1 MRLLTRTSTLCRPSS
16 SPRLCE
22 SSTYRPRPTEGQRRT
37 RLKRGVAHNLR
48 SLSVHRKVGRG
59 RLERRRNR
67 LVRVGPDSQ
76 RLGAPA
82 TLSDS
87 SATKQWLGSH
97 LMVQFPPAYGHLSGP
112 LVLRKHRIVSRLTV
126 LDFLKARSSCSALSL
141 PLCCLLTSARA
152 YFSNTLRRD
161 VFVSVFATEASI
173 TCSVA

>member
-1 MRLLTRTSTLCRPSS
+1 MRLFRRTSTLCRPSS

-48 SLSVHRKVGRG
+48 SLSVHSKIGRG
-59 RLERRRNR
+59 SLERRRNR
-67 LVRVGPDSQ
+67 LIRVGPDSQ

-82 TLSDS
+82 KLSDS
-87 SATKQWLGSH
+87 SAIKQWLGSH

-112 LVLRKHRIVSRLTV
+112 LVLREHSIVSRLTV
-126 LDFLKARSSCSALSL
+126 LDLKARLSCSALSL
-141 PLCCLLTSARA
+141 PLSCSATSARA

-161 VFVSVFATEASI
+161 VLVSVFATEANMTWSL
-173 TCSVA
+173 A

>member
-48 SLSVHRKVGRG
+48 SLSVHGKVGRG

-67 LVRVGPDSQ
+67 LIRIGLDSQ

-87 SATKQWLGSH
+87 SATKQWLVPH

-112 LVLRKHRIVSRLTV
+112 LVLREHSIVSRLTV
-126 LDFLKARSSCSALSL
+126 RDLKARLSCSALSL
-141 PLCCLLTSARA
+141 PLGCLATRSSAYASNALRRNLLT
-152 YFSNTLRRD
+152 
-161 VFVSVFATEASI
+161 VVATEAIMTWSL
-173 TCSVA
+173 A